1 MRTLNLKTI
10 VAVFTIMIG
19 SMNVVAQNTAGKLE
33 DVGRIALNAYVP
45 DQVESMPEAA
55 RSMLLNKLNQIA
67 TQSGLGGSP
76 LNPRFII
83 TPKVVVMTK
92 DLTATAPPMTALT
105 LDVTLYI
112 GDGLDG
118 TKFTSTSVSVK
129 GVGINETK
137 AYIEAIKG
145 IKPADPS
152 IQSFV
157 EKGKTK
163 IIEYYNTRC
172 DFILKEAKVLESQF
186 KYEEAILKL
195 TSVPEVCADCYNKSM
210 DMAMLLYQKQIDREC
225 KVKMTQANTVWASDQ
240 NTAGA
245 AAAGEILSTIDPNSA
260 CYAEVKTLVAKI
272 GTRIK
277 EIDSREWQ
285 YTLKEQSL
293 EGDRI
298 KAIRDIGVAYGNGQP
313 KTVNYNV
320 RGWY

>member
-1 MRTLNLKTI
+1 MRTLHLKTI
-10 VAVFTIMIG
+10 VALLAIMIG
-19 SMNVVAQNTAGKLE
+19 GMNAFAQNTAGKLE
-33 DVGRIALNAYVP
+33 DMGRIALNAYVP

-55 RSMLLNKLNQIA
+55 RSMLLNKLNQIT
-67 TQSGLGGSP
+67 TQSGMGGSP

-83 TPKVVVMTK
+83 TPKIVVMTK

-118 TKFTSTSVSVK
+118 TKFASTSVSVK

-145 IKPADPS
+145 IKPTDPA
-152 IQSFV
+152 IQAFV

-172 DFILKEAKVLESQF
+172 DFIIKEAKVLESQL

-195 TSVPEVCADCYNKSM
+195 TSVPEVSADCYKKSM
-210 DMAMLLYQKQIDREC
+210 DAAMPLYQKQIDRQC
-225 KVKMTQANTVWASDQ
+225 KVKLTEANTAWNTNQ
-240 NTAGA
+240 NESGA
-245 AAAGEILSTIDPNSA
+245 TAAGEILNTIDPNSA
-260 CYAEVKTLVAKI
+260 CYGEAKALTATI
-272 GTRIK
+272 GARIK
-277 EIDSREWQ
+277 EINNREWQ
-285 YTLKEQSL
+285 YALKEQSM

-298 KAIRDIGVAYGNGQP
+298 KAVRDVGVAYGNGQP